1 MLSEQ
6 KMNAFER
13 FTKKSVWP
21 AYVGFIWA
29 FIYAVFIRFYQAAG
43 GTFGTDGQPKD
54 PNGFHMAS
62 YIAGLLILFCGFV
75 LIALVKPLG
84 RVVPKRVPLIGGKK
98 IHRLLILIPTLI
110 CTAFLIAHGAAGII
124 TRALHLAGVIKLH
137 DFPGFVNLNI
147 NKMAIWD
154 IFIYEPWFFI
164 MGILAGLTAAH
175 YAHASGVSLSTFR
188 RSTIIYFIF
197 VFLLTSVFVSSI
209 VFDFVAAIS
218 I

>member
-29 FIYAVFIRFYQAAG
+29 FMYSVFIRFYQAAG
-43 GTFGTDGQPKD
+43 GTLGFDGQPKD
-54 PNGFHMAS
+54 LKGFHMAS

-98 IHRLLILIPTLI
+98 IHRLLIIIPTLI

-124 TRALHLAGVIKLH
+124 TRALHLVGVIKLH
-137 DFPGFVNLNI
+137 DFPGFVKLDV

-154 IFIYEPWFFI
+154 LCVYEPWFFI
-164 MGILAGLTAAH
+164 MGILAGLTAAY
-175 YAHASGVSLSTFR
+175 YAQASGVSPSTFR
-188 RSTIIYFIF
+188 RSTIIFLIF
-197 VFLLTSVFVSSI
+197 VFLLTSLFVSAI